1 MFSNLSNSFHK
12 MWDYVGYMGHMGFL
26 GLKPYYDAWAKA
38 LKNFQCPSP
47 LVFQ

>member
-12 MWDYVGYMGHMGFL
+12 MLDCVGYMGHMGFP

-38 LKNFQCPSP
+38 LKNFQCTPP